1 VAKTTPEYP
10 IRVITKEEWEQS
22 SGLELVG
29 WLPGNAGVVV
39 VPSRFDVV
47 NTTPQEAEHQNEPV
61 PTVEF

>member
-1 VAKTTPEYP
+1 
-10 IRVITKEEWEQS
+10 VITKEEWEQS

-29 WLPGNAGVVV
+29 WLPGNGGVVV

-47 NTTPQEAEHQNEPV
+47 NTTPKEAEHQNEPV